1 MSCRCSE
8 ISKCNRDITT
18 LGQMIQQL
26 TQLRA
31 EDTKIKGKLEN
42 LGDAS
47 YTAITP
53 RNILSLVS
61 YEEKLNDPISRLRKS
76 MLGDC
81 IDEKRRLEGI
91 CKSMQNE
98 DNAYHK
104 EEEEKKKNNQ

>member
-8 ISKCNRDITT
+8 ISRCNRDITT
-18 LGQMIQQL
+18 LGQMIHQL
-26 TQLRA
+26 TLLRS
-31 EDTKIKGKLEN
+31 EDAKVKGELEK

-81 IDEKRRLEGI
+81 IDEKRCLEGI